1 MLIWPGLEKEDMDVS
16 SNETTEGG
24 FGSTQMQAL
33 SHESLAHMM
42 LGVIIAVLVVTTV
55 FVGLRIYVRARVIKK
70 WGADDTMVTLSFAT
84 VVFHGIMLCLGTR
97 FGLGKHVWMTQA
109 QTIEKA
115 QKLAMFIMMIYSIAF
130 VTIKIAFLL
139 QYRRSFPLLMVEML
153 CNAGIAFLVLFG
165 VSLMVSAGITYSLV
179 LKREMT
185 DSPVSVLGWWLANA
199 SIHLL
204 TNIFIFVLPIPL
216 LGRLRLRRGE
226 KLALVIS
233 FTLGLLTCAVSVMR
247 IAYLP
252 GSFDM
257 VYMTY
262 DGISIILWSVVELSC
277 AVICCC
283 IPTLR
288 PLVERRQRGLTD
300 DYDDATIFGGGMF
313 REDMTFGEG
322 PQRVLPGMNGV
333 NNERI
338 SSSISC
344 ASETGMRK
352 PGPTFFWLRTRKQ
365 SDHSSIN
372 GLDDIE
378 PVPMPLH
385 AGPMMAAAAA
395 AMPVVEVH
403 GVRRES
409 EHGIIVVESERVEG
423 GVERERGIPR
433 RASVRSSLRS
443 DSSLGVALRR
453 DLSVRRHMSIALTER
468 DSDDDVYYFG
478 VNEED
483 VDLECPTPLSPP
495 PKCRKSTSS

>member
-1 MLIWPGLEKEDMDVS
+1 MDVS

-33 SHESLAHMM
+33 SHESLANMM

-55 FVGLRIYVRARVIKK
+55 FVGLRIYVRSRVIKK

-84 VVFHGIMLCLGTR
+84 VAFHGIMLCLGTR

-115 QKLAMFIMMIYSIAF
+115 QKLAMFIVMIYNIAF

-199 SIHLL
+199 SMHLL
-204 TNIFIFVLPIPL
+204 TNIFIFVLPLPL

-233 FTLGLLTCAVSVMR
+233 FALGLLICAVSIIR

-257 VYMTY
+257 VDMTY

-288 PLVERRQRGLTD
+288 PLVERRQRGLAD

-322 PQRVLPGMNGV
+322 SQRVRPDMRGA

-372 GLDDIE
+372 GLDDIA
-378 PVPMPLH
+378 PMPTH

-409 EHGIIVVESERVEG
+409 EYGIIVVESERVEG
-423 GVERERGIPR
+423 GVEREREIPR

>member
-1 MLIWPGLEKEDMDVS
+1 
-16 SNETTEGG
+16 
-24 FGSTQMQAL
+24 MQAL
-33 SHESLAHMM
+33 PHESLANMM
-42 LGVIIAVLVVTTV
+42 LGVIIAVLIVTTV
-55 FVGLRIYVRARVIKK
+55 FVGLRIYVRARVIKQ

-84 VVFHGIMLCLGTR
+84 VAFHGVMLCMGTR
-97 FGLGKHVWMTQA
+97 FGLGKHVWMTQP

-115 QKLAMFIMMIYSIAF
+115 QKLAMFIIMIYNIAF

-139 QYRRSFPLLMVEML
+139 QYRRSFPLPMVEML
-153 CNAGIAFLVLFG
+153 CNGGIAFLVLFG
-165 VSLMVSAGITYSLV
+165 VSLMISAGVTYSII
-179 LKREMT
+179 LKRDVA
-185 DSPVSVLGWWLANA
+185 DSSVSVLGWWLANA
-199 SIHLL
+199 AIHLL
-204 TNIFIFVLPIPL
+204 TNIFIFVLPLPL
-216 LGRLRLRRGE
+216 LGRLRLRRGQ
-226 KLALVIS
+226 KLALAIG
-233 FTLGLLTCAVSVMR
+233 FALGLLTCAVSVIR
-247 IAYLP
+247 TAYLP

-257 VYMTY
+257 VDMTY
-262 DGISIILWSVVELSC
+262 DGISMILWSVVELSC

-288 PLVERRQRGLTD
+288 PVVGRRRQDLSG
-300 DYDDATIFGGGMF
+300 DYDDATIFGGGGVC
-313 REDMTFGEG
+313 REDMSFGEG
-322 PQRVLPGMNGV
+322 PQRVRPGGIGL

-352 PGPTFFWLRTRKQ
+352 PGPTFFWLRSRKQ

-378 PVPMPLH
+378 PMPP
-385 AGPMMAAAAA
+385 AMPMMAATAA
-395 AMPVVEVH
+395 AMPVVEVN
-403 GVRRES
+403 GIRRES
-409 EHGIIVVESERVEG
+409 EHGIIVVESERVD
-423 GVERERGIPR
+423 GVNRERGIPR

-443 DSSLGVALRR
+443 DNSLGVALRR
-453 DLSVRRHMSIALTER
+453 DLSVRRQMSIAMTER

>member
-1 MLIWPGLEKEDMDVS
+1 MDVS

-33 SHESLAHMM
+33 SHESLANMM
-42 LGVIIAVLVVTTV
+42 LGVIIAVLFVTTV

-84 VVFHGIMLCLGTR
+84 VAFHGIMLCLGTR

-115 QKLAMFIMMIYSIAF
+115 QKLAMFIMMIYNIAF

-139 QYRRSFPLLMVEML
+139 QYRRSFPLLMVDMM

-185 DSPVSVLGWWLANA
+185 DSPISVLGWWLANA
-199 SIHLL
+199 
-204 TNIFIFVLPIPL
+204 
-216 LGRLRLRRGE
+216 
-226 KLALVIS
+226 
-233 FTLGLLTCAVSVMR
+233 TCAVSVIR

-257 VYMTY
+257 VDMTY

-288 PLVERRQRGLTD
+288 PLVERRQRDLTD
-300 DYDDATIFGGGMF
+300 DYDDGTIFGGGMF
-313 REDMTFGEG
+313 REDLSFGEG
-322 PQRVLPGMNGV
+322 PQRVRPGMSGV

-344 ASETGMRK
+344 ASESGMRK
-352 PGPTFFWLRTRKQ
+352 PGPTFFWLRTRKK

-378 PVPMPLH
+378 PMPMPTH

-409 EHGIIVVESERVEG
+409 EHGIIVVESERVG
-423 GVERERGIPR
+423 WGAERERGIPR

-453 DLSVRRHMSIALTER
+453 DLSVRRHMSIALSER

-483 VDLECPTPLSPP
+483 VDLQCPTPLSPP